1 MQPNEKTNDK
11 ANLQANQQPKK
22 TWQEPVLTNLELNSG
37 NIFFKYESDSGT
49 VSNPPSG
56 VY

>member
-1 MQPNEKTNDK
+1 MQSNERTNDK

-37 NIFFKYESDSGT
+37 FIFQFPENFDGTIPDS
-49 VSNPPSG
+49 VFYAN
-56 VY
+56 